1 MFENAAIEFNS
12 IMYLKISFVHF
23 CTIWTE
29 VRVAPLKPR
38 FPLVLYHKEYSHYIN
53 IIKGMCCNNESC
65 FTHIY

>member
-38 FPLVLYHKEYSHYIN
+38 FPLVLYHKEYSIVIFVEH
-53 IIKGMCCNNESC
+53 C
-65 FTHIY
+65 